1 MEVTETPVNILE
13 KTIKLVEKYG
23 VWKII
28 RAILLIGLLLYVVF
42 NINSIPETIK
52 EIVISAKEVDVAK
65 HDAAIEVR
73 KHIKPQID
81 EILNNTLTAVEADR
95 VFVLE
100 MHNGTNN
107 TSGLPFLYVEMT
119 YCQVANGVNHIDEDY
134 INLNLSRFDFPL
146 YLEEKQ
152 HWYGSIEELKEID
165 PKMAMRLEANGAKYF
180 AIMTIQGVKNELGY
194 FGVSF
199 TNDITINNTDKLM
212 MTLTTATQKISTLLD
227 KSMYEIDSMVDNTMQ
242 MDTDEEEIIE

>member
-1 MEVTETPVNILE
+1 MDITETPVNILE

-28 RAILLIGLLLYVVF
+28 RAILLIGLLLYVVM

-52 EIVISAKEVDVAK
+52 EIVVSAKEVDVAK

-73 KHIKPQID
+73 KQIKPQID

-107 TSGLPFLYVEMT
+107 TAGLPFLYVEMT
-119 YCQVANGVNHIDEDY
+119 YCQVAEGIHHID
-134 INLNLSRFDFPL
+134 
-146 YLEEKQ
+146 
-152 HWYGSIEELKEID
+152 
-165 PKMAMRLEANGAKYF
+165 
-180 AIMTIQGVKNELGY
+180 
-194 FGVSF
+194 
-199 TNDITINNTDKLM
+199 
-212 MTLTTATQKISTLLD
+212 
-227 KSMYEIDSMVDNTMQ
+227 
-242 MDTDEEEIIE
+242 